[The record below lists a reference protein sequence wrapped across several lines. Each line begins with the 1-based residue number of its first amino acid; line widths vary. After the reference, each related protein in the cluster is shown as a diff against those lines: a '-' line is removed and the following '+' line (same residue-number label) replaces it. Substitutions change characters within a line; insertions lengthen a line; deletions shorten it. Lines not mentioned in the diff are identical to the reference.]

1 MVPASP
7 ALSTPEL
14 VQLARMNEITATAN
28 TPETIELRLTSAAYG
43 GTTLGRLPDGRAVFV
58 PFALPGERVLVRL
71 RDEKRGH
78 AQAELVEVLE
88 AAGERIPAPCPHFG
102 LCGGCHYQ
110 HLAYPEQLKLK
121 TAILGEQLSRL
132 GGLSQP
138 PVRPCVPSPK
148 PFHYRNTVQFHL
160 TAAGQLGFV
169 QADNQ
174 AIFPVE
180 SCLLPET
187 AINEVWP
194 QLDFEDQ
201 PTIERIGLRLGVEDD
216 LQIILESDDLQ
227 PPEISVE
234 GLPVSVAHLSPAG
247 VLTLAGSP
255 AVRMEIS
262 GRSFQVSAGSFFQVN
277 RAMAATMV
285 EHVLDLAQATPE
297 MTILDVYCGVGLFS
311 AFLAERAGR
320 VIGIESSPSACEDF
334 VENLDEFENVELY
347 EATAEQALGQIHL
360 QPELVVVDPPRAG
373 IERRAMDSLLRL
385 NSTRLIY
392 ISCDPATLGRDA
404 RRLSQCGYHLR
415 QVTPFDLFPQTY
427 HIESV
432 SLWER

>member
-1 MVPASP
+1 MDEIPA
-7 ALSTPEL
+7 A
-14 VQLARMNEITATAN
+14 VN
-28 TPETIELRLTSAAYG
+28 TPDTIELRLTSPAYG

-58 PFALPGERVLVRL
+58 PFALPGERVRVRL
-71 RDEKRGH
+71 REEKRGH

-88 AAGERIPAPCPHFG
+88 AAVERIPAPCPHFG

-138 PVRPCVPSPK
+138 PVRPCVPSPN

-160 TAAGQLGFV
+160 TAEGRLGFIQV
-169 QADNQ
+169 DNQ
-174 AIFPVE
+174 SVFPVE

-187 AINEVWP
+187 VINEIWP

-201 PTIERIGLRLGVEDD
+201 ALIERVGLRLGVEDD
-216 LQIILESDDLQ
+216 LQVILESDDLQ

-247 VLTLAGSP
+247 ALTLAGSP
-255 AVRMEIS
+255 AVQMEIG
-262 GRSFQVSAGSFFQVN
+262 GRRFQVSAGSFFQVN
-277 RAMAATMV
+277 RAMAAAMV
-285 EHVLDLAQATPE
+285 EHMLELAQATPE

-347 EATAEQALGQIHL
+347 EATAEQALGQIHR

-373 IERRAMDSLLRL
+373 IERRAMDSLLRI
-385 NSTRLIY
+385 NAARLIY

-404 RRLSQCGYHLR
+404 RRLSQGGYRLR

-427 HIESV
+427 HIESI

>member
-1 MVPASP
+1 
-7 ALSTPEL
+7 
-14 VQLARMNEITATAN
+14 MNEIAATAN
-28 TPETIELRLTSAAYG
+28 TPETIELRLTTPAYG

-71 RDEKRGH
+71 REEKRGH

-160 TAAGQLGFV
+160 TATGQLGFV
-169 QADNQ
+169 QADSQ
-174 AIFPVE
+174 AVFPVE
-180 SCLLPET
+180 RCLLPET

-194 QLDFEDQ
+194 QLDFEEQ
-201 PTIERIGLRLGVEDD
+201 PTIERIGLRLGAEDE

-255 AVRMEIS
+255 VVRMVIGE
-262 GRSFQVSAGSFFQVN
+262 RSFQVSAGSFFQVN
-277 RAMAATMV
+277 QAMAEAMV
-285 EHVLDLAQATPE
+285 EHVLELAQASPE

-320 VIGIESSPSACEDF
+320 VIGIESSPNACEDF

-373 IERRAMDSLLRL
+373 IERRALDSLLHL
-385 NSTRLIY
+385 NPKRLIY
-392 ISCDPATLGRDA
+392 ISCDPATLARDA
-404 RRLSQCGYHLR
+404 RRLGQGGYRLR